1 LCLSTIYEKSII
13 TITAP
18 TGGYFLA
25 FPRNA
30 LGSPVCKTCNTVL
43 FSLEAV
49 AEHKAMTG
57 HWQYEKRGKEPT
69 VRDKDD
75 E

>member
-1 LCLSTIYEKSII
+1 VANSNSNSNPNRFIS
-13 TITAP
+13 
-18 TGGYFLA
+18 YF
-25 FPRNA
+25 
-30 LGSPVCKTCNTVL
+30 CKTCNTVL

-75 E
+75 